1 MRASPTAGTLTTVN
15 FATTASA
22 NDAACAAVV
31 YEGPFPASPI
41 DTSPANITADI
52 TTPYNCPASGVL
64 TQTAEIVIGWFC
76 ANSTVAYSVT
86 APFVKD
92 VGKSQSANAA
102 LSIASYVASATT
114 TQTPSWTGTAPTA
127 DVLGTAS
134 FKRNLAAVDQVLT
147 APNYAS
153 TWGFPAPSIGRGLLA
168 TTYVNTQNFFLGDP
182 YFFLPVTIG
191 AEVTD
196 KILTPA
202 KYTDPDSFFAPVS
215 RARPRHAVARTR
227 MPTPTRFITL
237 RS

>member
-1 MRASPTAGTLTTVN
+1 MAFGIARGNLQGGNNSITNPLPATGSVAVQFGDLVVAVIAQQTALTVTAVTDNLGNTYAAQNAGTLSTTVISGRMFYARVTNVGTLTTVN

-64 TQTAEIVIGWFC
+64 TQTAEIVVGWFC
-76 ANSTVAYSVT
+76 ANSTVAYAVT

-134 FKRNLAAVDQVLT
+134 FKRNLAAVDQALT
-147 APNYAS
+147 APTS
-153 TWGFPAPSIGRGLLA
+153 PARW
-168 TTYVNTQNFFLGDP
+168 
-182 YFFLPVTIG
+182 
-191 AEVTD
+191 
-196 KILTPA
+196 
-202 KYTDPDSFFAPVS
+202 VS
-215 RARPRHAVARTR
+215 RRR
-227 MPTPTRFITL
+227 
-237 RS
+237 